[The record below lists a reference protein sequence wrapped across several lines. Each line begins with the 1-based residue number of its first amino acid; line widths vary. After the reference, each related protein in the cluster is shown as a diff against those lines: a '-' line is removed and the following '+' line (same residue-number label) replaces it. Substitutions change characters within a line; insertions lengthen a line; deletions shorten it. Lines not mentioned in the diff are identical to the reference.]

1 MTVQSYAVIDPRALV
16 DGEIE
21 GHELGAGVSLI
32 FVDLPPGAGV
42 RLHRHA
48 YQEVFVVR
56 EGRATYRVGSE
67 TLEVEAPRIVVVEAG
82 VAHGFVNS
90 GDGPLRQ
97 VDIHVSDR
105 IVTEWLENRV
115 DEEG

>member
-1 MTVQSYAVIDPRALV
+1 MDGPGGLGYAVV
-16 DGEIE
+16 DRR
-21 GHELGAGVSLI
+21 ELAGDELGGREHGAGVSLI

-56 EGRATYRVGSE
+56 EGRATFRVGSE
-67 TLEVEAPRIVVVEAG
+67 TLDVAAPQIVVVQAG

-105 IVTEWLENRV
+105 IVTEWLE
-115 DEEG
+115 D